1 MESALLRYH
10 VIGRAEAHALVIHG
24 CRRFAGERFRG
35 QFAVL
40 NLEALEL
47 ERVGIDPGRSAE
59 WSHAPL
65 AAGLDQVV
73 ARSRPNLE
81 PVLQKSA
88 TARFLFAHLL
98 QTEPLP

>member
-65 AAGLDQVV
+65 AAALDQVAALTRPALETRRQRGATDRLRGC
-73 ARSRPNLE
+73 ARMR
-81 PVLQKSA
+81 
-88 TARFLFAHLL
+88 
-98 QTEPLP
+98 